1 MGKAFKRIRRATD
14 KQELEKTKDRL
25 VRVAIREFA
34 EHGLSGA
41 RVERIADKAEIN
53 KQAIYYYFKD
63 KDDLYTYAL
72 ERCYELA
79 HRNDIKLKF
88 EGMIGRDAM
97 SALVDSLFD
106 DLSQMPDVI
115 SIVTD
120 ENRNKG
126 RHLPNQHIK
135 STNRPII
142 DAIAAILQRGE
153 KDGSIRTG
161 VDPEH
166 LWISLLSLIMF
177 YFTNAFTLSH
187 LLGRDL
193 MSAELIMDRKTQI
206 REMILASL
214 RP

>member
-1 MGKAFKRIRRATD
+1 MGKAFKRKRHTPD
-14 KQELEKTKDRL
+14 SQEPEKTKERL
-25 VRVAIREFA
+25 VRTAIHEFA
-34 EHGLSGA
+34 EYGLSGA

-63 KDDLYTYAL
+63 KDDLYTCAL

-79 HRNDIKLKF
+79 HRNDVNLTF
-88 EGMIGRDAM
+88 EGMVGRDAM
-97 SALVDSLFD
+97 ATLVDSLFD
-106 DLSQMPDVI
+106 DLREMPDVI
-115 SIVTD
+115 AIVTD

-126 RHLPNQHIK
+126 RHLPNQRIK
-135 STNRPII
+135 STNRPVI
-142 DAIAAILQRGE
+142 DAIAAIIERGE
-153 KDGSIRTG
+153 KDGSIRPG

-193 MSAELIMDRKTQI
+193 MSAELIVKRKEQI